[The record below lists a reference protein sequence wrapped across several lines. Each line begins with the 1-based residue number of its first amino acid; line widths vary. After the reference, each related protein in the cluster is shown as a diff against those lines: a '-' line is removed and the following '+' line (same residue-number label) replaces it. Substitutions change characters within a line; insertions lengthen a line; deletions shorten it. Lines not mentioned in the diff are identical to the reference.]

1 MGKIRTG
8 GVTKNFA
15 KTPGMTAITPFGQ
28 KFVRC
33 YSYLLLFLSQSI
45 MDLDLR
51 FSKPKNPEK
60 NPDFKFSKI
69 SNSGI
74 KILLETNCSDNFK
87 KEIF

>member
-1 MGKIRTG
+1 
-8 GVTKNFA
+8 
-15 KTPGMTAITPFGQ
+15 
-28 KFVRC
+28 
-33 YSYLLLFLSQSI
+33 

-74 KILLETNCSDNFK
+74 KILLETNRSDNFNRLTTGVENKCWLRGRTIFGQKFEIK